1 MSILQEHLKTY
12 GGPHGSHH
20 VYWIPV
26 DVFNRLPIDTWKHN
40 RPPDIERV
48 AEIRAFMQESKRV
61 DGLIY
66 LACVNNK
73 IVCYESNHRREALKE
88 GMPSDMAHI
97 LVDVLWNATD
107 DQVKQEFLRLNKAVS
122 VPELYVTAEEVPLEM
137 VRNAVDGFCA
147 NYKSLKSPAAN
158 PQRPNFNRDRL
169 MDEFYRVMKENRI
182 GMDELMVRLTRQNQA
197 MAQRDRRRLTPK
209 VIAKCEAAGLWLF
222 AWSDKLNAKE
232 LESYE

>member
-1 MSILQEHLKTY
+1 MRVQNNYSMSILQEHLKTY

-20 VYWIPV
+20 VYWIPL

-48 AEIRAFMQESKRV
+48 AEIRSFMQESKRV

-122 VPELYVTAEEVPLEM
+122 VPELYVTNEEVSLEM

-147 NYKSLKSPAAN
+147 NYKLLRSPAAR

-169 MDEFYRVMKENRI
+169 MDEFYRVMKEHHI
-182 GMDELMVRLTRQNQA
+182 GIDELMERLTRQNQA
-197 MAQRDRRRLTPK
+197 MAQRDRRRLPAK

-222 AWSDKLNAKE
+222 AWSDKLE
-232 LESYE
+232 

>member
-26 DVFNRLPIDTWKHN
+26 DVFNRLPIDSWKYN
-40 RPPDIERV
+40 RPPDLERV
-48 AEIRAFMQESKRV
+48 EEIRTFMKESKRA

-66 LACVNNK
+66 LACVDNK
-73 IVCYESNHRREALKE
+73 IVCYESNHRREALKSE
-88 GMPSDMAHI
+88 MHSDMAHI
-97 LVDVLWNATD
+97 LVDVIWNATD
-107 DQVKQEFLRLNKAVS
+107 DQVKQEFFRLNKAVS
-122 VPELYVTAEEVPLEM
+122 VPELYVTNEEVPLEV

-147 NYKSLKSPAAN
+147 NYKSLRSPSAH

-169 MDEFYRVMKENRI
+169 MDEFYRVMKEKRI
-182 GMDELMVRLTRQNQA
+182 GIDELMERLTRQNQA
-197 MAQRDRRRLTPK
+197 MAQRDRRRLSPK

-222 AWSDKLNAKE
+222 AWSDKLE
-232 LESYE
+232 